1 MKRRFCIIFYQTPML
16 FRFFEKF
23 LTFPLT
29 YTGSSFGFLERL
41 HILVFKSNC
50 KSKKSTANRF
60 ICIVV
65 EPSSGWTFLGL
76 LKDMGESVLR
86 KTCHTYPTMMKRDA
100 PTSYLKKIKKNMT
113 HPLIFSE
120 INIFSPEI
128 STFVISRYTDV
139 DCILIH
145 NF

>member
-1 MKRRFCIIFYQTPML
+1 MKRRFSIIFYQTLML

-100 PTSYLKKIKKNMT
+100 PTSYLKKIKKTWHT
-113 HPLIFSE
+113 HWFFLKSIFFHRKSALLLYQD
-120 INIFSPEI
+120 IQM
-128 STFVISRYTDV
+128 
-139 DCILIH
+139 
-145 NF
+145 